1 MQTVASDRIDDI
13 KTIKKNSRLSNEKIA
28 REIGVTT
35 NTIHR
40 WINMGARPN
49 SEAMIANIDRFIG
62 KNRQFLNK
70 Q

>member
-1 MQTVASDRIDDI
+1 MEMTQTDRVDDI
-13 KTIKKNSRLSNEKIA
+13 KAIKKKTGLSNEKIA

-40 WINMGARPN
+40 WLNTGARPT
-49 SEAMIANIDRFIG
+49 SDAMIANIDRFLG

-70 Q
+70 